1 MNYSRKQLVDMTIF
15 ELERLI
21 GTPPRPD
28 VSGQQIRL
36 REEVL
41 AEKRL
46 AWAHE
51 VTRKDRRLQWAIL
64 IVAIATLATT
74 LIFGFWG

>member
-15 ELERLI
+15 ELERLVE
-21 GTPPRPD
+21 TPAGPD
-28 VSGQQIRL
+28 VSFQQIKL

-64 IVAIATLATT
+64 IVAIATLAAT
-74 LIFGFWG
+74 LIFGIWG